1 MIELNEGE
9 MLADKF
15 WLNPDSKMIW
25 VADNH
30 IKTLVENPVLF
41 EYDGREGLEKQLK
54 FYHALFG
61 TNTVKY
67 KDAESFYQIANE
79 KEYTDKLTV
88 FEYFVYE
95 KGFVW
100 CEYDEKEKI
109 LTLRSNSLHFL
120 KEGLDDLKE
129 NLDQFNIVHLI
140 MVLMDGRLVRHRLV
154 GSNEIKMFLQEMLLP
169 RKAKYIEQV
178 KLIDPI
184 KLKTQNKP
192 KFTDFFVK
200 IINKVYAKKTK
211 TN

>member
-1 MIELNEGE
+1 VIELNEGE

-41 EYDGREGLEKQLK
+41 EYDGREGLEKQLR

-61 TNTVKY
+61 TDSVKY
-67 KDAESFYQIANE
+67 KDAESFYAIANE
-79 KEYTDKLTV
+79 KVYTDQLTI
-88 FEYFVYE
+88 FEFFVYD

-100 CEYDEKEKI
+100 CEYSDGV
-109 LTLRSNSLHFL
+109 LTLRSNSLNFL

-129 NLDQFNIVHLI
+129 HLHEIHTVHLI
-140 MVLMDGRLVRHRLV
+140 TVLMDGRMIRHRLI
-154 GSNEIKMFLQEMLLP
+154 GDNEIKVFLNEMILP
-169 RKAKYIEQV
+169 RKPKYIEQV
-178 KLIDPI
+178 KIIDPI
-184 KLKTQNKP
+184 KLEKKNNKIA
-192 KFTDFFVK
+192 DFFVK